1 MVNLPLP
8 QSLEKECI
16 KASKILNSFIT
27 PGGFGSDKYIPQ
39 SILANAKGIAFLT
52 VLKAGFIW
60 SGRVGSG
67 LVIAR

>member
-1 MVNLPLP
+1 MVNLPIP

-16 KASKILNSFIT
+16 KAANILNSFVN
-27 PGGFGSDKYIPQ
+27 PGASGADKFIPPD
-39 SILANAKGIAFLT
+39 ILANAKGIAFLT